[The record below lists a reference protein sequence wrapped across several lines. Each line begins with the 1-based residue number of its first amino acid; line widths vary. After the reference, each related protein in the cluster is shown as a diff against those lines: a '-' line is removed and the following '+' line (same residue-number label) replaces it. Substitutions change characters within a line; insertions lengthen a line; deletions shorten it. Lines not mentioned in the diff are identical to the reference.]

1 MSEYRY
7 LEILVMK
14 AKASRIKRLLGQV
27 FCQKNLNAA
36 KKARKFQ
43 KEAEK
48 RRSSNNAPVASML
61 PVASG
66 VAVSD
71 VAQSQDQSRGM
82 SSDDPSYC
90 ESATSNNSFD
100 TPRRSN
106 RKRTPSKKRQK
117 ITHPQGKPYR
127 TCNRCKQHHSKCD
140 GAQRCIRCTKSG
152 KREFNMLSLPPHHY

>member
-1 MSEYRY
+1 
-7 LEILVMK
+7 MK
-14 AKASRIKRLLGQV
+14 AKASRIRRLLGQV
-27 FCQKNLNAA
+27 FCQTNLNAA
-36 KKARKFQ
+36 KNACKLQ
-43 KEAEK
+43 KEEEK
-48 RRSSNNAPVASML
+48 RRSSKIAPIAPML
-61 PVASG
+61 PVASD
-66 VAVSD
+66 VTVSD
-71 VAQSQDQSRGM
+71 APQTQDQSGAM

-90 ESATSNNSFD
+90 ESVTSNNSFD